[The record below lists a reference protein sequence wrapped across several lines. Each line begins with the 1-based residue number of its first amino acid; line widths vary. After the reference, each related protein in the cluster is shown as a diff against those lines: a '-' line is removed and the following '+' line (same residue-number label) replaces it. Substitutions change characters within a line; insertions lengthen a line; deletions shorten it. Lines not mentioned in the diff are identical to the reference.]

1 MDKLQIYFEQMGP
14 NQKREFINDVNRYH
28 LALSINT
35 NSEFIIET
43 TEELFNKY
51 PFLQELGETLC
62 K

>member
-28 LALSINT
+28 LALSINK
-35 NSEFIIET
+35 NPEFIVET